1 MYVVKVSIQIDAFCR
16 VEDTLVCSL
25 NETKMDTVVSV
36 EDGVKDMGE
45 RMEVGL
51 HNNCHISYLC
61 VAQS

>member
-1 MYVVKVSIQIDAFCR
+1 
-16 VEDTLVCSL
+16 
-25 NETKMDTVVSV
+25 MDTVVSV